1 MTPLR
6 VVSTIMQQHCNIGAE
21 GIVTCYLADTL
32 DTPPVQMLLA
42 VFIADF
48 EEIDIRASI
57 PAPATEEE
65 TESKMHELLT
75 ALQSYYMK
83 HSVQERNQCTLVN

>member
-6 VVSTIMQQHCNIGAE
+6 VVSTIMQHHCNIGAE

-32 DTPPVQMLLA
+32 DTPPKQMILA

-48 EEIDIRASI
+48 EELDIRASI
-57 PAPATEEE
+57 QAPATEEE
-65 TESKMHELLT
+65 TEARMHELLT
-75 ALQSYYMK
+75 ALQSYYID
-83 HSVQERNQCTLVN
+83 HSVQERNQCARVQ